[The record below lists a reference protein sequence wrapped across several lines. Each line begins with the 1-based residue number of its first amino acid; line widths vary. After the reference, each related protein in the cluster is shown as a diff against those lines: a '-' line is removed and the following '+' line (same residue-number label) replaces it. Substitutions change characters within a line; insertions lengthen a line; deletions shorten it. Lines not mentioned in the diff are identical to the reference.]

1 MNNCVTRFT
10 VKEKI
15 MRTITAV
22 QCVAIVITLGCAV
35 VHRAAAAE
43 EGESKAKVT
52 GIGGVFLLS
61 QGDPRR
67 VPNVHLWD
75 SDK

>member
-1 MNNCVTRFT
+1 MTRFT

-15 MRTITAV
+15 MRTITTV
-22 QCVAIVITLGCAV
+22 QCVAIVTMLGCAV
-35 VHRAAAAE
+35 VHRAATAE

-61 QGDPRR
+61 RRDPRR